1 LGLGLEEEV
10 MVIRAHALDDC
21 TTAGPAPLMG
31 WQEAR
36 AIGLSLA
43 SPVAGDV
50 SLPLAQ
56 AVGRVTAMPCASPV
70 ALPLFDNSAMDG
82 YALATSGLTGPGP
95 WTLPVTGRVAA
106 GDAGGCLPRGAA
118 LRILT
123 GAPIPAGV
131 DAVIMQEHVRCHGAD
146 ITLHDRPVPG
156 INIRRAGEDL
166 ALGGEVL
173 RAGRVLGPRELGV
186 LAAMGQARVPVRRRV
201 RVALMCSGSELREP
215 GEALAPGQ
223 IWNANR
229 YLLVAALAAPWVEL
243 VDFGSVP
250 DDPALLAAALLRAA
264 DTADLVISTGGMA
277 DGDEDHMPRLLR
289 ESGGSVHALK
299 VAIKPGKPVGIGQLG
314 GAVYVGL
321 PGNPVAAFV
330 TWSMLGAPL
339 LRQLAG
345 FADPLPVFQ
354 TGRLSAPLIRR
365 PGRAEFRPACLNR
378 AGPDGLPRVA
388 LMAPNFAAR
397 IALLASADGLALIP
411 ADADRLDAD
420 APVDFLKF

>member
-1 LGLGLEEEV
+1 
-10 MVIRAHALDDC
+10 MVIEAHPLIDC
-21 TTAGPAPLMG
+21 STAGPTPLMS
-31 WQEAR
+31 WEEAR

-43 SPVAGDV
+43 SPVVGDI
-50 SLPLAQ
+50 SLPLTQ
-56 AVGRVTAMPCASPV
+56 AIGRVMATRFASPV

-82 YALATSGLTGPGP
+82 YALATSCLSGPGP
-95 WTLPVTGRVAA
+95 WTMPVVGRIAA
-106 GDAGGCLPRGAA
+106 GDAGGSLPHGAA

-123 GAPIPAGV
+123 GAPIPEGA
-131 DAVIMQEHVRCHGAD
+131 DAVIMQEHVSRNGSE
-146 ITLHDRPVPG
+146 ITLYDRPTPG

-173 RAGRVLGPRELGV
+173 PAGRALGARELGV
-186 LAAMGQARVPVRRRV
+186 LAAMGQAQVAVRRKV
-201 RVALMCSGSELREP
+201 RVALLCSGSELREP
-215 GEALAPGQ
+215 GEPLAPGQ

-229 YLLVAALAAPWVEL
+229 FLLAAALTTPWVEL
-243 VDFGSVP
+243 VDLGAVP
-250 DDPALLAAALLRAA
+250 DDPTQLAAELLRAA
-264 DTADLVISTGGMA
+264 TSADLVISTGGMA

-289 ESGGSVHALK
+289 ENGGSVHALR
-299 VAIKPGKPVGIGQLG
+299 VAIKPGKPVGIGKLG

-339 LRQLAG
+339 LRKLAG
-345 FADPLPVFQ
+345 FIDPLPVFQ

-365 PGRAEFRPACLNR
+365 PGRAEFRPACLKP
-378 AGPDGLPRVA
+378 AGPDGLPLVE

-411 ADADRLDAD
+411 ANADRLEPGAHI
-420 APVDFLKF
+420 DFLKF

>member
-1 LGLGLEEEV
+1 MDWE
-10 MVIRAHALDDC
+10 
-21 TTAGPAPLMG
+21 
-31 WQEAR
+31 EAR

-43 SPVAGDV
+43 NPVAEGV
-50 SLPLAQ
+50 SLSLAQ
-56 AVGRVTAMPCASPV
+56 AVGRVTAMPFASPV

-82 YALATSGLTGPGP
+82 YALATSSLIGSGP
-95 WTLPVTGRVAA
+95 WTLPVTGRIAA
-106 GDAGGCLPRGAA
+106 GDTGGSLPQGSA

-123 GAPIPAGV
+123 GAPIPDGA
-131 DAVIMQEHVRCHGAD
+131 DAVIMQEHVFCHGSD
-146 ITLHDRPVPG
+146 VIIHDRPTPG

-173 RAGRVLGPRELGV
+173 PAGRALGPRELGV
-186 LAAMGQARVPVRRRV
+186 LAAMGQAQVTVRRKV
-201 RVALMCSGSELREP
+201 RVALLCSGSELREP
-215 GEALAPGQ
+215 GEPLAPGQ

-229 YLLVAALAAPWVEL
+229 FLLAAALTAPWVEL
-243 VDFGSVP
+243 VDLGAVP
-250 DDPALLAAALLRAA
+250 DVPAQLAAELLRAA
-264 DTADLVISTGGMA
+264 TSADLVISTGGMA

-289 ESGGSVHALK
+289 ENGGSVHALR
-299 VAIKPGKPVGIGQLG
+299 VAIKPGKPVGIGKLE

-339 LRQLAG
+339 LRKLAG
-345 FADPLPVFQ
+345 FTDPLPVFQ

-365 PGRAEFRPACLNR
+365 PGRAEFRPACLKP
-378 AGPDGLPRVA
+378 AGPDGLPLVE

-411 ADADRLDAD
+411 ADADRLEPGAHI
-420 APVDFLKF
+420 DFLKF